1 MALHSTFVNLTQS
14 NISLHPVFGSS
25 FFDFFARSDPKLY
38 LRAYGVASVLDYQE
52 GACMHLSVRRD
63 FQYPTTNLSCLI

>member
-25 FFDFFARSDPKLY
+25 FFFDFFARSDPKLY
-38 LRAYGVASVLDYQE
+38 LRAYGVSSVLDYQE
-52 GACMHLSVRRD
+52 GACMHFRVRRD
-63 FQYPTTNLSCLI
+63 FQYLTRNLV